1 MAKITHNSKKNYI
14 NKNISGPLFTLKI
27 YVLQKQNIRV
37 KSVWFNGVIA
47 ALSHPRLLIKGEKIT
62 QIFFWV
68 MELSD
73 SMEENPGRT
82 YQLKDLLSKIKG

>member
-1 MAKITHNSKKNYI
+1 MLKNFKMAKITHNSKKTYI

-62 QIFFWV
+62 QIFFESW
-68 MELSD
+68 
-73 SMEENPGRT
+73 N
-82 YQLKDLLSKIKG
+82 